1 MPQAYS
7 VIVLPRTFTDLVEI
21 LDHIAIDSPQNAVT
35 TIDRLWRAMQSL
47 QLLPHRYKIHE
58 GRKDPSKTVRS
69 MPVSPFIIYYRVDD
83 QMHVVR
89 ILHVRHGHRRQP
101 RRFR

>member
-1 MPQAYS
+1 MPTTYS
-7 VIVLPRTFTDLVEI
+7 VIVLPRAFADLEAI
-21 LDHIAIDSPQNAVT
+21 LDHIAKESHQNAVT

-47 QLLPHRYKIHE
+47 TVLPHRYEVHE
-58 GRKDPSKTVRS
+58 HRRDPSKTVRS
-69 MPVSPFIIYYRVDD
+69 MTVAPFIGYYLVDN
-83 QMHVVR
+83 QNHVVR